1 MNRIDQSMNGLT
13 PAGKP
18 EPKRRTKDLNHE
30 PTPTTNPTTIDHI
43 KAPITPIFN
52 QAMTAALIVTAPDT
66 TIAPEIAPEL
76 TITHAITDP
85 DITIALTTTALE
97 KTVHIAIAH
106 EIVPASTAPEKDA
119 NAHAEAHVTN
129 TGQDRVIVIITRVGN
144 QNPAQ
149 GHLAT
154 AIHAADRDHLDA
166 ITYVRSASPE

>member
-85 DITIALTTTALE
+85 DITMSSVSRT
-97 KTVHIAIAH
+97 
-106 EIVPASTAPEKDA
+106 SDM
-119 NAHAEAHVTN
+119 
-129 TGQDRVIVIITRVGN
+129 
-144 QNPAQ
+144 NPAVMMTQ
-149 GHLAT
+149 TTFPVSPNAQR
-154 AIHAADRDHLDA
+154 IS
-166 ITYVRSASPE
+166 RSREPNYEPIDPAE